1 MNVILVA
8 FVRGLSF
15 KDYIFTFVFIE
26 GFVACFPVVISISC
40 VFGIIRVVDIY
51 VVSCAHVDNAV
62 GNGVIKL
69 NKSGNAVCRLSDCV
83 FYAVKM
89 LLQLHCNFIFDIID
103 TYVLIGVQN
112 MEKNATIIAL
122 SGKGGVGKTSISA
135 AIVKLLVQNFPDKK
149 ILAIDADP
157 AVGLSTALGID
168 VKMTIDDIRKE
179 IVETVEDG
187 QTKAAIELL
196 GDARYKIFDA
206 LVETDG
212 FAFIAVGRP
221 ESAGCYCKINTYL
234 KEVISILSSDF
245 DYVVID
251 GEAGIE
257 QINRRVMEKVT
268 HLLLITDASK
278 KGTQV
283 ISTIKSVADEL
294 VMYKKIG
301 AIVNRIPDDSV
312 IEHINTNGIPV
323 LSYIPTDSN
332 LAIYDIE
339 GKNIT
344 RLPDDSNVVEG
355 ARKALVEMEILK

>member
-1 MNVILVA
+1 MA
-8 FVRGLSF
+8 
-15 KDYIFTFVFIE
+15 K
-26 GFVACFPVVISISC
+26 
-40 VFGIIRVVDIY
+40 
-51 VVSCAHVDNAV
+51 
-62 GNGVIKL
+62 
-69 NKSGNAVCRLSDCV
+69 
-83 FYAVKM
+83 
-89 LLQLHCNFIFDIID
+89 
-103 TYVLIGVQN
+103 
-112 MEKNATIIAL
+112 IIAVA
-122 SGKGGVGKTSISA
+122 GKGGVGKTSISA
-135 AIVKLLVQNFPDKK
+135 AIVKLLVQKYPDKK

-221 ESAGCYCKINTYL
+221 ESAGCYCKINSYL
-234 KEVISILSSDF
+234 KEVISLISNDF

-268 HLLLITDASK
+268 HLLLVSDASK

-294 VMYKKIG
+294 VIYEKIG
-301 AIVNRIPDDSV
+301 VIINRLPDESV
-312 IEHINTNGIPV
+312 IPYINTNGIPV
-323 LSYIPTDSN
+323 LSYIQNDSN
-332 LAIYDIE
+332 LAVFDIE

-344 RLPDDSNVVEG
+344 TLPDDSNIVKGVKE
-355 ARKALVEMEILK
+355 ALEKIDII

>member
-1 MNVILVA
+1 M
-8 FVRGLSF
+8 
-15 KDYIFTFVFIE
+15 KET
-26 GFVACFPVVISISC
+26 
-40 VFGIIRVVDIY
+40 
-51 VVSCAHVDNAV
+51 
-62 GNGVIKL
+62 
-69 NKSGNAVCRLSDCV
+69 
-83 FYAVKM
+83 
-89 LLQLHCNFIFDIID
+89 
-103 TYVLIGVQN
+103 
-112 MEKNATIIAL
+112 ATIIAL

-135 AIVKLLVQNFPDKK
+135 AIVKLLVQAFPDKK

-187 QTKAAIELL
+187 QTRAAIELL

-234 KEVISILSSDF
+234 KEVISILSNEF

-257 QINRRVMEKVT
+257 QINRRVMEKVS

-301 AIVNRIPDDSV
+301 AIVNRIPDESV
-312 IEHINTNGIPV
+312 IPYIDTNGIPV

-339 GKNIT
+339 GKDIT
-344 RLPDDSNVVEG
+344 KLPNDSNVVEG
-355 ARKALVEMEILK
+355 AKKALIEMGILQ

>member
-1 MNVILVA
+1 MLGS
-8 FVRGLSF
+8 VRMA
-15 KDYIFTFVFIE
+15 K
-26 GFVACFPVVISISC
+26 
-40 VFGIIRVVDIY
+40 
-51 VVSCAHVDNAV
+51 
-62 GNGVIKL
+62 
-69 NKSGNAVCRLSDCV
+69 
-83 FYAVKM
+83 
-89 LLQLHCNFIFDIID
+89 
-103 TYVLIGVQN
+103 
-112 MEKNATIIAL
+112 IIAVA
-122 SGKGGVGKTSISA
+122 GKGGVGKTSISA
-135 AIVKLLVQNFPDKK
+135 AIVKLLVQKYPDKK

-187 QTKAAIELL
+187 QTKATIELL

-221 ESAGCYCKINTYL
+221 ESAGCYCKINSYL
-234 KEVISILSSDF
+234 KEVISLISNDF

-268 HLLLITDASK
+268 HLLLVSDASK

-294 VMYKKIG
+294 VMYEKIG
-301 AIVNRIPDDSV
+301 VIINRLPDESV
-312 IEHINTNGIPV
+312 IPYINTNGIPV
-323 LSYIPTDSN
+323 LSYIQNDSN
-332 LAIYDIE
+332 LAVFDIE

-344 RLPDDSNVVEG
+344 TLPDDSNIVKGV
-355 ARKALVEMEILK
+355 KDALEKIDII

>member
-1 MNVILVA
+1 M
-8 FVRGLSF
+8 
-15 KDYIFTFVFIE
+15 DIFI
-26 GFVACFPVVISISC
+26 G
-40 VFGIIRVVDIY
+40 GIKMD
-51 VVSCAHVDNAV
+51 SNA
-62 GNGVIKL
+62 I
-69 NKSGNAVCRLSDCV
+69 
-83 FYAVKM
+83 
-89 LLQLHCNFIFDIID
+89 
-103 TYVLIGVQN
+103 
-112 MEKNATIIAL
+112 IIAL

-135 AIVKLLVQNFPDKK
+135 AIVKLLCEAYPNKK

-157 AVGLSTALGID
+157 AVGLSTALGIE
-168 VKMTIDDIRKE
+168 VETTIDDIRKE
-179 IVETVEDG
+179 IVATVEDG

-206 LVETDG
+206 LTETDG

-221 ESAGCYCKINTYL
+221 ESAGCYCKINSYL

-301 AIVNRIPDDSV
+301 AIVNRLPDKSV
-312 IEHINTNGIPV
+312 IPHINTNGIPV
-323 LSYIPTDSN
+323 LSYIENDKN

-339 GKNIT
+339 GKDIT
-344 RLPDDSNVVEG
+344 KLPADSNVVKGVRE
-355 ARKALVEMEILK
+355 ALGKLEII

>member
-1 MNVILVA
+1 MA
-8 FVRGLSF
+8 
-15 KDYIFTFVFIE
+15 K
-26 GFVACFPVVISISC
+26 
-40 VFGIIRVVDIY
+40 
-51 VVSCAHVDNAV
+51 
-62 GNGVIKL
+62 
-69 NKSGNAVCRLSDCV
+69 
-83 FYAVKM
+83 
-89 LLQLHCNFIFDIID
+89 
-103 TYVLIGVQN
+103 
-112 MEKNATIIAL
+112 IIAVA
-122 SGKGGVGKTSISA
+122 GKGGVGKTSISA
-135 AIVKLLVQNFPDKK
+135 AIVKLLVQKYPDKK

-221 ESAGCYCKINTYL
+221 ESAGCYCKINSYL
-234 KEVISILSSDF
+234 KEVISLISNDF

-268 HLLLITDASK
+268 HLLLVSDASK

-294 VMYKKIG
+294 VMYEKIG
-301 AIVNRIPDDSV
+301 VIINRLPYESV
-312 IEHINTNGIPV
+312 IPYINTNGIPV
-323 LSYIPTDSN
+323 LSYIQNDSN
-332 LAIYDIE
+332 LAVFDIE

-344 RLPDDSNVVEG
+344 TLPDDSNIVKGVKE
-355 ARKALVEMEILK
+355 ALEKIDII

>member
-1 MNVILVA
+1 M
-8 FVRGLSF
+8 
-15 KDYIFTFVFIE
+15 
-26 GFVACFPVVISISC
+26 
-40 VFGIIRVVDIY
+40 
-51 VVSCAHVDNAV
+51 
-62 GNGVIKL
+62 GNP
-69 NKSGNAVCRLSDCV
+69 
-83 FYAVKM
+83 
-89 LLQLHCNFIFDIID
+89 
-103 TYVLIGVQN
+103 
-112 MEKNATIIAL
+112 ATIIAL
-122 SGKGGVGKTSISA
+122 AGKGGVGKTSISA
-135 AIVKLLVQNFPDKK
+135 AIVKLLVEAYPDKK

-179 IVETVEDG
+179 IVGTVEDG

-234 KEVISILSSDF
+234 KEVISILSNEF

-257 QINRRVMEKVT
+257 QINRRVMEKVS

-283 ISTIKSVADEL
+283 ISTIKTVADEL

-301 AIVNRIPDDSV
+301 AIVNRIPDENV

-323 LSYIPTDSN
+323 LSYIPNDSN

-344 RLPDDSNVVEG
+344 KLPDDSNVVEG
-355 ARKALVEMEILK
+355 VKKALIEMEILK

>member
-1 MNVILVA
+1 MKEN
-8 FVRGLSF
+8 S
-15 KDYIFTFVFIE
+15 
-26 GFVACFPVVISISC
+26 
-40 VFGIIRVVDIY
+40 
-51 VVSCAHVDNAV
+51 
-62 GNGVIKL
+62 
-69 NKSGNAVCRLSDCV
+69 
-83 FYAVKM
+83 
-89 LLQLHCNFIFDIID
+89 
-103 TYVLIGVQN
+103 
-112 MEKNATIIAL
+112 TIIAL

-135 AIVKLLVQNFPDKK
+135 AIVKLLVQAYPDKK

-221 ESAGCYCKINTYL
+221 ESAGCYCRINSYL
-234 KEVISILSSDF
+234 KEVISILSDEF

-294 VMYKKIG
+294 VMYKKVG
-301 AIVNRIPDDSV
+301 AIVNRIPDESV
-312 IEHINTNGIPV
+312 IPYIDTNGIPV

-344 RLPDDSNVVEG
+344 KLPDDSNVVEG
-355 ARKALVEMEILK
+355 AKKALVEMGILK